1 MEKGG
6 VKSDRAVTTDR
17 QTERNATLLALKME
31 EGIQEL
37 RKAGG
42 LFERSK
48 EMSSAVESPESNAAL
63 PAP

>member
-1 MEKGG
+1 MG
-6 VKSDRAVTTDR
+6 
-17 QTERNATLLALKME
+17 

-48 EMSSAVESPESNAAL
+48 EMSSAIESPGSNAAL